1 MENCVILQSK
11 GNLNNPDLPKIVIIT
26 EETRSKMASF
36 ASMSE
41 EMLYYFQKFIN
52 NIGGYAGS
60 LYSKIERLHIL
71 MFSTTNNQACYDI
84 ISGNIIYPS
93 STTTFSNDIELGEGA
108 IPTPDLQFSYTT
120 NKGSG
125 IFMACQPPQSG
136 NIIINTFAGCSVYTF
151 ATTFPKAG
159 GGTVDLYGSVSKNL
173 LLNTGNAAADC
184 CYILDDNNIKKVP
197 STYDTSGLNEST
209 AFRLFPNITNQETAR
224 VRLWGLTSGL
234 SFAEAEVLNKAVNTL
249 IDDCISGNA

>member
-1 MENCVILQSK
+1 MENCVILKSF
-11 GNLNNPDLPKIVIIT
+11 GSLNNPDLPEVVVVTEATREKLSVYQSIT
-26 EETRSKMASF
+26 EDM
-36 ASMSE
+36 M
-41 EMLYYFQKFIN
+41 YYFQKFIN
-52 NIGGYAGS
+52 TIGGYDGS
-60 LYSKIERLHIL
+60 LYSKIKRLYIP
-71 MFSTTNNQACYDI
+71 MFSTTNGQACYDI
-84 ISGNIIYPS
+84 VSGSIIYPD

-108 IPTPDLQFSYTT
+108 IPTPELQFVYTT

-125 IFMACQPPQSG
+125 IFLACEPMQTG
-136 NIIINTFAGCSVYTF
+136 NILVGNLAGCSVFTF
-151 ATTFPKAG
+151 ATTFPNVG
-159 GGTVDLYGSVSKNL
+159 GGTTDLFGSISKNL

-197 STYDTSGLNEST
+197 STYDTSGLSEST
-209 AFRLFPNITNQETAR
+209 IFRLFTNITNQETAR

>member
-1 MENCVILQSK
+1 MENCVILKSF
-11 GNLNNPDLPKIVIIT
+11 GSLNNPDLPEVVIVTEATREKLSVYQSIT
-26 EETRSKMASF
+26 EDM
-36 ASMSE
+36 M
-41 EMLYYFQKFIN
+41 YYFQKFIN
-52 NIGGYAGS
+52 TIGGYDGS
-60 LYSKIERLHIL
+60 IYSKIKRLHIP
-71 MFSTTNNQACYDI
+71 MFSTINNQVCYNI
-84 ISGNIIYPS
+84 ISGNIIYPGN
-93 STTTFSNDIELGEGA
+93 TITFSNDIELGEGA
-108 IPTPDLQFSYTT
+108 IPTPDLQFKYTT

-125 IFMACQPPQSG
+125 IFIACQPPQSG

-159 GGTVDLYGSVSKNL
+159 GGTVDLHGSVSKNL

-197 STYDTSGLNEST
+197 STYDTSGLKERTTFSI
-209 AFRLFPNITNQETAR
+209 FPNITNQETAR